1 MGANLTGSPIFIM
14 KEGTE
19 RTRGK
24 DAMQN
29 NISAAKVI
37 AEAVRTSLGPRGM
50 DKMLVDQFGDV
61 VITNDGATILKEIDV
76 QHPAAKMMVEVAKTQ
91 DSEVG
96 DGTTTSV
103 ILAGEFLKRAQKLLE
118 QQIHPTVI
126 TEGFRKASEKAVE
139 ILDEMSV
146 QSGID
151 DYEGLKNAA
160 MTCMSSKIVS
170 ESRDMLAD
178 LCIDAIKSVAEKDE
192 DGNWVADIDKIQIQ
206 KKEGEMIDDTKLIKG
221 IILDKEVVNPG
232 MPKTMENA
240 KILLLQSALEVEKTE
255 FDSKLQITSPDQIQA
270 FLDEEENMLRRM
282 VDKIKASGANVVI
295 CQKGIDDMAQH
306 FLAQNGIMA
315 VRRVKKS
322 DIEKLASATNGR
334 IFNDLD
340 DVTPELLGEAGLVE
354 ERKVMGESWIFIE
367 ECKDPKSVVI
377 LIRGGTDL
385 VVDEVDRAIHDALCV
400 VRDVVEDQKL
410 VGGGGAPELETAIRL
425 REYASTLG
433 GREQL
438 AVEIFADSLDII
450 PKTLA
455 ENAGIDQIEIL
466 MKLRASHQKGNKFAG
481 FDLETGEV
489 QADMMA
495 SGVVE
500 PTAVKV
506 QAIKSATE
514 ATSMILRI
522 DDVIAG
528 AKSDMP
534 AGGPGGPGGMPGGG
548 MGMGGGMPPGMGGG
562 MGGGLPPGM
571 M

>member
-1 MGANLTGSPIFIM
+1 MCAQLGGQPIFIM

-322 DIEKLASATNGR
+322 DIEKLANATNGR

-410 VGGGGAPELETAIRL
+410 VGGGGAPELETAIKL

-481 FDLETGEV
+481 FNLETGEV
-489 QADMMA
+489 QTDMMA
-495 SGVVE
+495 EGVVE

-548 MGMGGGMPPGMGGG
+548 MGGMGGMPPGMGGG

>member
-1 MGANLTGSPIFIM
+1 MCAQLGGQPIFIM

-192 DGNWVADIDKIQIQ
+192 DDNWVADIDKIQIQ

-322 DIEKLASATNGR
+322 DIEKLANATNGR

-410 VGGGGAPELETAIRL
+410 VGGGGAPELETAIKL